1 MIATL
6 YYCNMNQLSTETS
19 PYLLQHAENP
29 VDWYPWGEQAL
40 ALAKSQNKPIL
51 LSIGY
56 SACHW
61 CHVMAHESFEDDK
74 TALLMNQHFINIK
87 VDREERPDLDKLYQS
102 AHQLLTQRSGGW
114 PLTMFLMPDD
124 QMPFFGGTYFP
135 DKPRY
140 QMPSFKQLLFQVAGL
155 FKERKDDIQKQS
167 DSLGDALSNI
177 YRSKNTTMSLSSA
190 PLDQA
195 RMDLQKQ
202 FDSKQGGF
210 GVAPKFPH
218 TPFIE
223 RLLRHASLTSKA
235 LTTATSPQNNVDEN
249 ALSIALFTLEKMARG
264 GVNDQLG
271 GGFCRYST
279 DNDWMIPHFEK
290 MLYDNGCL
298 LAEYAQANAIKPKPL
313 FERTCHETAQ
323 WVMHEMQSDVGEGQ
337 GGYYSSVDADS
348 KDENGNAH
356 EGLFYVWTPQEV
368 RSHLSKQEYAV
379 FSRRFGL
386 GKKANFEGDWHLHIY
401 VTLSQLSEEFNQSEQ
416 ALTELIDSAKV
427 KLQAV
432 RKQRIW
438 PDRDDKI
445 LTSWNGLMIRG
456 MALSARLL
464 QKSEYAMSATQAVD
478 FIRNTLWSKKE
489 GSNGR
494 LLATYKSDEKNK
506 GKAHLNAY
514 LDDYAFLLDALL
526 ELLQVRW
533 RKADIDF
540 AAQIADTLLEQFE
553 DKENG
558 GFWFVSHDHE
568 QLIQRPKTYADDA
581 IPNGNG
587 VAVFALAR
595 LGYLLGET
603 KYLDAS
609 ERALKNA
616 STGLN
621 QAPSA
626 HCTLLKGLEEYL
638 NPPQTVIIRGDNAVL
653 ESLKS
658 KLNQTFSPR
667 QQCYFIPSDERNLP
681 NALLDKNPLGDDG
694 VAYICEGMTCHQ
706 PIEGDLIVSKLQS

>member
-1 MIATL
+1 MDKKS
-6 YYCNMNQLSTETS
+6 NNKLSQETS
-19 PYLLQHAENP
+19 PYLLQHADNP
-29 VDWYPWGEQAL
+29 VDWYPWGKEAL
-40 ALAKSQNKPIL
+40 VLAKTHNKPIL

-61 CHVMAHESFEDDK
+61 CHVMAHESFEDEN
-74 TALLMNQHFINIK
+74 TAILMNEHFVNIK

-102 AHQLLTQRSGGW
+102 VHQMLTQRSGGW

-140 QMPSFKQLLFQVAGL
+140 QMPSFKQLLFQVSNL
-155 FKERKDDIQKQS
+155 FKERKDDIQKQN
-167 DSLGDALSNI
+167 DSLADALSSI
-177 YRSKNTTMSLSSA
+177 YKAQNPISSLSSA
-190 PLDQA
+190 SLDQA
-195 RMDLQKQ
+195 RLDLQQQ
-202 FDSKQGGF
+202 FDHEQGGF

-223 RLLRHASLTSKA
+223 RLLRHASGQDTI
-235 LTTATSPQNNVDEN
+235 DEK
-249 ALSIALFTLEKMARG
+249 ALSIATFTLEKMARG

-298 LAEYAQANAIKPKPL
+298 LAEYVHANALKPSPL

-323 WVMHEMQSDVGEGQ
+323 WVMREMQTEQ
-337 GGYYSSVDADS
+337 GGYCSSFDADS
-348 KDENGNAH
+348 KDEKGHAH
-356 EGLFYVWTPQEV
+356 EGLFYVWTPKEVAQILNEQEN
-368 RSHLSKQEYAV
+368 AV

-386 GKKANFEGDWHLHIY
+386 DKKANFEGNWHLHIY
-401 VTLSQLSEEFNQSEQ
+401 ATMQELAEEFNQPQE
-416 ALTELIDSAKV
+416 ALNKLIDSAKS

-432 RKQRIW
+432 RQKRIW
-438 PDRDDKI
+438 PGRDDKI

-456 MALSARLL
+456 MALSARFL
-464 QKSEYAMSATQAVD
+464 QKPEYARSATQAVD
-478 FIRNTLWSKKE
+478 FIRSTLWSKNKGE
-489 GSNGR
+489 NGR
-494 LLATYKSDEKNK
+494 LLATYKD

-533 RKADIDF
+533 RAIDLDF
-540 AAQIADTLLEQFE
+540 AVDIADTLLEQFE

-603 KYLDAS
+603 KYLISA

-616 STGLN
+616 STGIN
-621 QAPSA
+621 QAPTA

-638 NPPQTVIIRGDNAVL
+638 NQPQTVIIRGGEAEL
-653 ESLKS
+653 ETLKT
-658 KLNQTFSPR
+658 KMNTQFMPR
-667 QQCYFIPSDERNLP
+667 RQCYFIPENEQGLP
-681 NALLDKNPLGDDG
+681 DGLIDKKPAGPVDKGEL
-694 VAYICEGMTCHQ
+694 VAYICEGMTCQ
-706 PIEGDLIVSKLQS
+706 QAIKGELIVANL